1 MTTIDDLSSLSAIVT
16 NEYVRKYLFD
26 DEILEHIQ
34 IEDIL
39 NRSVLS
45 FQRNG
50 YGLWLIHHR
59 SSNYIAGMVGL
70 WTFFDEPQPQLL
82 YALLPAYV
90 GNGIASEASLE
101 ILRYAFDTLG
111 FDYLIACCDTP
122 NENSHRV
129 AKRIGM
135 VKTKEEIINGKA
147 TTFYRID
154 RTPS

>member
-1 MTTIDDLSSLSAIVT
+1 MTTEDDVSSLSAIVT

-26 DEILEHIQ
+26 GEILEHIQ

-39 NRSVLS
+39 NRSLLS

-50 YGLWLIHHR
+50 YGLWLIHHHA
-59 SSNYIAGMVGL
+59 SNYIAGMVGL

-82 YALLPAYV
+82 YALLPECV
-90 GNGIASEASLE
+90 GKGIASEASLE
-101 ILRYAFDTLG
+101 ILRYSFRTLR
-111 FDYLIACCDTP
+111 FDYLIASCDTP
-122 NENSHRV
+122 NEDSHRV

-135 VKTKEEIINGKA
+135 VKTKENITNGKA
-147 TTFYRID
+147 TTFYKIE